1 MQVRDIV
8 GVPVTPSMLRL
19 ADLILNVPYFRQEQ
33 TNWCWAGCSEM
44 IYHYYGITNI
54 RQCDMASAEFGA
66 ACCSNP
72 GSSVC
77 NQPNW
82 PENALSRVG
91 IRSIRSNGA
100 ANVFTIRAEIG
111 AQQPMM
117 TYYAWTGGG
126 AHVAVLR
133 GVYANGDLDI
143 NDPWY
148 GPGRRTYNAV
158 LSGYGYGQWAM
169 SYTGIRR

>member
-1 MQVRDIV
+1 
-8 GVPVTPSMLRL
+8 
-19 ADLILNVPYFRQEQ
+19 
-33 TNWCWAGCSEM
+33 
-44 IYHYYGITNI
+44 
-54 RQCDMASAEFGA
+54 
-66 ACCSNP
+66 
-72 GSSVC
+72 
-77 NQPNW
+77 
-82 PENALSRVG
+82 
-91 IRSIRSNGA
+91 
-100 ANVFTIRAEIG
+100 
-111 AQQPMM
+111 MM